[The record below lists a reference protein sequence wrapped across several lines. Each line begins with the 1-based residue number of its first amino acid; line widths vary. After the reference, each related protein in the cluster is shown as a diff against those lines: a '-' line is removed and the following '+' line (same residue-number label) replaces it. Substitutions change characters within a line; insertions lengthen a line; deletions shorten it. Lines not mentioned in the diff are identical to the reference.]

1 MIKGIP
7 INPALE
13 KALPKF
19 EAGFFQNNR
28 ADTPTDTPRASA
40 ESSKDHNRFWVAWGV
55 ASRRND

>member
-1 MIKGIP
+1 M
-7 INPALE
+7 E

-28 ADTPTDTPRASA
+28 ADTATDTPRASA